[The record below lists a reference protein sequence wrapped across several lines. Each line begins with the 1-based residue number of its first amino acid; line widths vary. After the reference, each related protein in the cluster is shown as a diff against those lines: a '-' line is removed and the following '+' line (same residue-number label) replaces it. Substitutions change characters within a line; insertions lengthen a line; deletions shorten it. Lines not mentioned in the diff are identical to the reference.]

1 MLWQKHN
8 YFLKN
13 KSLLYLLKRVWKF
26 WWFSATLRF
35 YELCKSSQI
44 DLRHFMSFN
53 NFFYNFFY
61 IYKTFKELSAKYY
74 IYNKDKPLKKL
85 VKRIKLFLKRKKK
98 KKPQYG
104 SEQCKN
110 LLEDEKQKL
119 NEYTKKSY
127 KMEKNILL

>member
-1 MLWQKHN
+1 
-8 YFLKN
+8 
-13 KSLLYLLKRVWKF
+13 
-26 WWFSATLRF
+26 
-35 YELCKSSQI
+35 
-44 DLRHFMSFN
+44 MSFN

-61 IYKTFKELSAKYY
+61 IYKTFKESSAKYY
-74 IYNKDKPLKKL
+74 INNKDKPRKKL

-119 NEYTKKSY
+119 NEYTKKVTKWKKTSCYNY
-127 KMEKNILL
+127 KNHKHIMTFLNINMF